1 MRSLF
6 LPAEQLFCFRPLFFY
21 NLLLSKY
28 KVLFNVFPICGRQQR
43 TLGFWCFCPLQVKW
57 ICANVIP
64 MFFLAKKHFEFETK
78 NKCFHATRLEHV
90 WCPCVWFP
98 VFQSSLFALCFSIAS
113 AFGPAAATNV
123 FIGFASVLACVLWIC
138 TFLYL
143 GHGSQRNMKA
153 PHLLWCLQHVG
164 LPTCRV
170 PWH

>member
-98 VFQSSLFALCFSIAS
+98 VFQSSLFALCFSIFALQLS
-113 AFGPAAATNV
+113 APLLLQMFSLGSPWFLRV
-123 FIGFASVLACVLWIC
+123 SSGFAPSFTWD
-138 TFLYL
+138 TN
-143 GHGSQRNMKA
+143 RKE
-153 PHLLWCLQHVG
+153 
-164 LPTCRV
+164 T
-170 PWH
+170 